1 MSLKSDYIIVIDM
14 EATCWRSN
22 RRPPDQVSEIIEI
35 GVCVL
40 DLDTLEPDRK
50 MSILVKPTLSTVSE
64 FCTRL
69 TSLTQAQVDKGV
81 TFEKAAEILQRHY
94 DTHNH
99 VWTSWGDY
107 DRRMM
112 QWESSEFKVAHPF
125 GGDAHY
131 FDLKQLYADVRNK
144 GKRRGLVN
152 ALKDEKITLEGRHHR
167 GDSDAWNTSRILA
180 KMLHED
186 GMGILAPF
194 MGEKEPENE

>member
-69 TSLTQAQVDKGV
+69 TSLTQAQVDK
-81 TFEKAAEILQRHY
+81 
-94 DTHNH
+94 
-99 VWTSWGDY
+99 
-107 DRRMM
+107 
-112 QWESSEFKVAHPF
+112 
-125 GGDAHY
+125 
-131 FDLKQLYADVRNK
+131 
-144 GKRRGLVN
+144 
-152 ALKDEKITLEGRHHR
+152 
-167 GDSDAWNTSRILA
+167 
-180 KMLHED
+180 
-186 GMGILAPF
+186 
-194 MGEKEPENE
+194 